1 MRRVR
6 TALFLVLYRVI
17 PSCHS
22 WGFSPIAP
30 SWGCPKGLK
39 TKIWPELQLFCDYGL
54 SQGVK
59 AQIAAQN
66 CSKSV
71 VEQSPSALQM
81 GERSPQSQKSCKKA
95 EIFVFTTRSCVVMQ
109 QKVDYPGGVQDISF
123 HVKQD
128 AASESGFSERLARCS
143 GISSARAVAFRR
155 PRQRKLLLWRGCD

>member
-1 MRRVR
+1 MRCVR

-22 WGFSPIAP
+22 WSFSPIAP

-59 AQIAAQN
+59 AQIADQN
-66 CSKSV
+66 RNKSV
-71 VEQSPSALQM
+71 VEQSPSALQI
-81 GERSPQSQKSCKKA
+81 GERSSQSQKSCKKA

-109 QKVDYPGGVQDISF
+109 QK
-123 HVKQD
+123 
-128 AASESGFSERLARCS
+128 SGLS
-143 GISSARAVAFRR
+143 GWSARYFVSRETGRCVRIGFFGAVGTLLGNFE
-155 PRQRKLLLWRGCD
+155 RQGCRFSPTSIEGAPFMEGV

>member
-22 WGFSPIAP
+22 WGLFSYSSILRL
-30 SWGCPKGLK
+30 SK

-54 SQGVK
+54 SQGAK

-66 CSKSV
+66 RSKSV

-81 GERSPQSQKSCKKA
+81 RERSPQSQKSCKKA
-95 EIFVFTTRSCVVMQ
+95 EIIVFAMRSCVVMQ
-109 QKVDYPGGVQDISF
+109 QK
-123 HVKQD
+123 
-128 AASESGFSERLARCS
+128 SGLS
-143 GISSARAVAFRR
+143 GWSARYFVSRETGRCVRIGFFGAVGTLLGNFE
-155 PRQRKLLLWRGCD
+155 RQGCRFSPTSIEEAPFMEGV

>member
-59 AQIAAQN
+59 EQIAAQN
-66 CSKSV
+66 RSKSV

-81 GERSPQSQKSCKKA
+81 GGKESAIAKKLQESRDFCFHNKELCGHTTKS
-95 EIFVFTTRSCVVMQ
+95 
-109 QKVDYPGGVQDISF
+109 GL
-123 HVKQD
+123 
-128 AASESGFSERLARCS
+128 SGW
-143 GISSARAVAFRR
+143 SARYFVSRETGRCVRIGFFGAVGTLLGNFE
-155 PRQRKLLLWRGCD
+155 RQGCRFSPTSIEEAPFMEGV

>member
-22 WGFSPIAP
+22 WGLSPIAP

-54 SQGVK
+54 SQGAK

-66 CSKSV
+66 RSKSV
-71 VEQSPSALQM
+71 VEQSPSVLQM
-81 GERSPQSQKSCKKA
+81 RERSPQSQKSCKKA
-95 EIFVFTTRSCVVMQ
+95 EIFVFATGSCVVMQ
-109 QKVDYPGGVQDISF
+109 QK
-123 HVKQD
+123 
-128 AASESGFSERLARCS
+128 SGLSGWSARCS
-143 GISSARAVAFRR
+143 VSRETERCVGIGLFGVVGALFGNFDR
-155 PRQRKLLLWRGCD
+155 RGCRRSLTSIEGAPFMEGV

>member
-6 TALFLVLYRVI
+6 TAQFLVLYRVI

-30 SWGCPKGLK
+30 SWGCPRGLK
-39 TKIWPELQLFCDYGL
+39 TKIWPNATFLRLRIVTGRRGANRGPE
-54 SQGVK
+54 SQ
-59 AQIAAQN
+59 QISCGAVPFRFADG
-66 CSKSV
+66 
-71 VEQSPSALQM
+71 

-109 QKVDYPGGVQDISF
+109 QKVDYLGGVQDISF

-155 PRQRKLLLWRGCD
+155 LQ

>member
-66 CSKSV
+66 RSKSV
-71 VEQSPSALQM
+71 VEQSPSAFADGGKESAIAKKLQESRDFCFHNEELC
-81 GERSPQSQKSCKKA
+81 GHATKS
-95 EIFVFTTRSCVVMQ
+95 
-109 QKVDYPGGVQDISF
+109 GL
-123 HVKQD
+123 
-128 AASESGFSERLARCS
+128 SGW
-143 GISSARAVAFRR
+143 SARYFVSRETGRCVRIGFFGAVGTLLGNFE
-155 PRQRKLLLWRGCD
+155 RQGCRFSPTSTEEAPFMEGV

>member
-39 TKIWPELQLFCDYGL
+39 TKIWPELQFFCDYGF
-54 SQGVK
+54 SQGAK

-66 CSKSV
+66 RSKSV
-71 VEQSPSALQM
+71 VEQPPFRFADEGKESAIAKKLQ
-81 GERSPQSQKSCKKA
+81 ESRDICFHN
-95 EIFVFTTRSCVVMQ
+95 EECVVMQ
-109 QKVDYPGGVQDISF
+109 QK
-123 HVKQD
+123 
-128 AASESGFSERLARCS
+128 SGLS
-143 GISSARAVAFRR
+143 GWSARYFVSRETGCCVRIGFFGAVGTLLGNFE
-155 PRQRKLLLWRGCD
+155 RQGCRFSPTLIEGAPFMEGV

>member
-1 MRRVR
+1 MRCVR

-59 AQIAAQN
+59 TQIADQN
-66 CSKSV
+66 RSKSV
-71 VEQSPSALQM
+71 VEQSPFRFADRGKESAIAKKLQESRDFCFHNEELC
-81 GERSPQSQKSCKKA
+81 GHVTKKWIIWVECK
-95 EIFVFTTRSCVVMQ
+95 IFRFT
-109 QKVDYPGGVQDISF
+109 
-123 HVKQD
+123 
-128 AASESGFSERLARCS
+128 
-143 GISSARAVAFRR
+143 
-155 PRQRKLLLWRGCD
+155 

>member
-59 AQIAAQN
+59 EQIAAQN
-66 CSKSV
+66 RSKSV

-81 GERSPQSQKSCKKA
+81 GERSPQSQKKLQESRDFC
-95 EIFVFTTRSCVVMQ
+95 
-109 QKVDYPGGVQDISF
+109 F
-123 HVKQD
+123 HNKELCGH
-128 AASESGFSERLARCS
+128 ATKSGLS
-143 GISSARAVAFRR
+143 GWSARYFVSRETGRCVRIGFFGAVGTLLGNFE
-155 PRQRKLLLWRGCD
+155 RQGCRFSPTSIEEAPFMEGV

>member
-39 TKIWPELQLFCDYGL
+39 TKIWPELQFCDYGL
-54 SQGVK
+54 SQGAK

-66 CSKSV
+66 RSKSV
-71 VEQSPSALQM
+71 MEQPPSALRM
-81 GERSPQSQKSCKKA
+81 RERSPQSQKSCKKA
-95 EIFVFTTRSCVVMQ
+95 EIFVFTTGSCVVMQ
-109 QKVDYPGGVQDISF
+109 QK
-123 HVKQD
+123 
-128 AASESGFSERLARCS
+128 SGLSGWSARYFVSRETGRCVRIGFFGAVGTLIGNFERQGCRCS
-143 GISSARAVAFRR
+143 PTLIEGSPFMEGV
-155 PRQRKLLLWRGCD
+155 

>member
-66 CSKSV
+66 RSKSV

-109 QKVDYPGGVQDISF
+109 QK
-123 HVKQD
+123 
-128 AASESGFSERLARCS
+128 SGLS
-143 GISSARAVAFRR
+143 GWSARYFVSRETGCCVRIGFFGAVGTLLGNFE
-155 PRQRKLLLWRGCD
+155 RQGCRFSPTLIEGAPFMEGV

>member
-1 MRRVR
+1 MSSSLFWFKVSPAIRTAQIKMRYVR
-6 TALFLVLYRVI
+6 TALFLVIYRVI

-54 SQGVK
+54 SQGAK

-66 CSKSV
+66 RSKSV

-81 GERSPQSQKSCKKA
+81 GGKESAIAKKLQESRDFCFHNEELCGHATKS
-95 EIFVFTTRSCVVMQ
+95 
-109 QKVDYPGGVQDISF
+109 GL
-123 HVKQD
+123 
-128 AASESGFSERLARCS
+128 SGW
-143 GISSARAVAFRR
+143 SARYFVSRETGR
-155 PRQRKLLLWRGCD
+155 CV

>member
-1 MRRVR
+1 MRCVR
-6 TALFLVLYRVI
+6 TALFLVLYKVI

-59 AQIAAQN
+59 AQIADQN
-66 CSKSV
+66 RSKSV
-71 VEQSPSALQM
+71 VEQSPSALQI

-109 QKVDYPGGVQDISF
+109 QKVDYLGGVQDISF

-128 AASESGFSERLARCS
+128 AASELGFSERLARCS

-155 PRQRKLLLWRGCD
+155 LQ

>member
-39 TKIWPELQLFCDYGL
+39 TKIWPELQFCDYGL
-54 SQGVK
+54 SQGAK

-66 CSKSV
+66 RSKSV
-71 VEQSPSALQM
+71 VEQSPSALRM
-81 GERSPQSQKSCKKA
+81 RERSPQSQKKSCKKA
-95 EIFVFTTRSCVVMQ
+95 EIFVFTTGSCVVMQ
-109 QKVDYPGGVQDISF
+109 QK
-123 HVKQD
+123 
-128 AASESGFSERLARCS
+128 SGLSGWSTRYFVSRETGRCVRIGFFGAVGTLIGNFERQGCRCS
-143 GISSARAVAFRR
+143 PTLIEGSPFMEGV
-155 PRQRKLLLWRGCD
+155 